1 MDVARTP
8 DERFNRV
15 VVANTGLPIG
25 DRPLGELW
33 QRFRRVMETAPDVR
47 ISDIVAAGCRRPL
60 SPAAAAA
67 YDAPFPDDT
76 YKAGART
83 FPGLVPQTPEDPEA
97 APNRRAWAVLADLD
111 LPFLTAFSDAD
122 PITAGGERPF
132 QELLRGAR
140 GRDHVTI
147 RGAGHFLQE
156 DAGPELA
163 AAVVD
168 FCQST

>member
-156 DAGPELA
+156 DAGPEIGRRIAEWLRA
-163 AAVVD
+163 
-168 FCQST
+168 